1 MSPRRAAA
9 AGDGAPTPA
18 TRLRRLM
25 AGGDTILA
33 PACIDGLTARIV
45 ESLGFDIAYLGGYV
59 LGAATCITEP
69 LLTLTEL
76 AYETRKLARATTLPV
91 IVDAGAGYGEPLHVR
106 RTVAELV
113 AAGASGIQ
121 LEDQRSEER
130 RVGKECVSTF
140 RSRSLPYH

>member
-1 MSPRRAAA
+1 MSPLRAAA

-76 AYETRKLARATTLPV
+76 ATRRGSSPGRPPCPSSSMPARAT
-91 IVDAGAGYGEPLHVR
+91 
-106 RTVAELV
+106 
-113 AAGASGIQ
+113 ASPCLSG
-121 LEDQRSEER
+121 
-130 RVGKECVSTF
+130 G
-140 RSRSLPYH
+140 RSRNWSPPGQEIGRAHV